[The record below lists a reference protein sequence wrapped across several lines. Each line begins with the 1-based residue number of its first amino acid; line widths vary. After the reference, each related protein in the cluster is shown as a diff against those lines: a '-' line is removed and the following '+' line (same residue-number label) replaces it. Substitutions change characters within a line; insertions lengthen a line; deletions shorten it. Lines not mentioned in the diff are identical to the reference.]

1 MATESAADPATTGS
15 GGGVGGAGI
24 TTLPSRTN
32 ARFSVILLLTELVVL
47 MSMVSPTER
56 P

>member
-24 TTLPSRTN
+24 TTNPLRTK
-32 ARFSVILLLTELVVL
+32 ARLSLIFLAV
-47 MSMVSPTER
+47 
-56 P
+56 